1 MLARRQAELRIAQH
15 VAEIVLQ
22 KNLLHPAPCLP
33 KASRALSELFLLR
46 FLWQKVKL
54 GRGLPPSC

>member
-1 MLARRQAELRIAQH
+1 MLAHRQAELRIAQH
-15 VAEIVLQ
+15 MAEIVLQ
-22 KNLLHPAPCLP
+22 KNVLRTK
-33 KASRALSELFLLR
+33 KASQALSELFLLR